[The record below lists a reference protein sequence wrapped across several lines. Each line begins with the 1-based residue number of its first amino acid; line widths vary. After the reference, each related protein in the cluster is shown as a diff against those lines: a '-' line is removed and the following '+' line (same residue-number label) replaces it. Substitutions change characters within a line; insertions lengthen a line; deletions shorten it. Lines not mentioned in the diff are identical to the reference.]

1 MNDPAAAGA
10 ARDRAS
16 SLLRDPRFMLPSAK
30 RAAAASLV
38 AIRAGTGGAGML
50 PSFLIVGAQ
59 RCGTTS
65 MVRALGQHPSMFNAI
80 LNQEVH
86 FFDDSYGHGLQWY
99 RSHFPLRA
107 YARFA
112 ARKAAAPPLAFESS
126 PYYMFHPLAPERIAR
141 DLPRV
146 KLLVMLRD
154 PAERAY
160 SAHAHESF
168 VGHETEPF
176 ERALELE
183 AERLDGESERIVA
196 VPGYVSRSHHYH
208 AYRLR
213 GQYVDQLERLERLFG
228 RERILVID
236 SAAFFEDPAPVYEAV
251 LRFLGLPRATL
262 PSFTRYNARPRAPM
276 SERVRAALREH
287 YQPYDERLARWL
299 GHQPSWR
306 A

>member
-1 MNDPAAAGA
+1 MNDPGRP
-10 ARDRAS
+10 ARDRATS
-16 SLLRDPRFMLPSAK
+16 FLRDPRFMMPSVK
-30 RAAAASLV
+30 RSVAGSLV
-38 AIRAGTGGAGML
+38 TTRAVTGGAGML

-86 FFDDSYGHGLQWY
+86 FFDDSYGHGLRWY

-107 YARFA
+107 YARLA
-112 ARKAAAPPLAFESS
+112 SRKAPAPPLAFESS
-126 PYYMFHPLAPERIAR
+126 PYYMFHPLAPARIAR
-141 DLPRV
+141 DLPGV
-146 KLLVMLRD
+146 KLVVMLRD

-183 AERLDGESERIVA
+183 AGRLDGEAERIAA

-208 AYRLR
+208 AYRAR
-213 GQYVDQLERLERLFG
+213 GQYVDQLERLELLFG
-228 RERILVID
+228 RERIHVID
-236 SAAFFEDPAPVYEAV
+236 SAAFFGDPAPAYEAV
-251 LRFLGLPRATL
+251 LRFVGLPRATL
-262 PSFTRYNARPRAPM
+262 PSFTRYNARPRVPM
-276 SERVRAALREH
+276 SESVRAALREY

-299 GHQPSWR
+299 GHRPSWR